1 MNIKKTANL
10 FINFTTKRLAEMF
23 GLVLLFLGLL
33 LFVALFTYSPDD
45 PNFIYNPENQKI
57 QNIGGFYGSVI
68 SDFLLQ
74 SIWINFN
81 SFNF

>member
-10 FINFTTKRLAEMF
+10 FINFTTNRLAEMF

-45 PNFIYNPENQKI
+45 PNFIFTENTEIK
-57 QNIGGFYGSVI
+57 NFLGFKGSFI
-68 SDFLLQ
+68 SDLL
-74 SIWINFN
+74 SKIK
-81 SFNF
+81 